1 MKKISSILLFAIVFF
16 TFQSCQTV
24 KEGFTSQKKK
34 STDEFLVEKKSPLV
48 MPPEFNELPVPK
60 SSENIPEIVFWG
72 RSNVGK
78 SSLINS
84 ITNSSIAKTSK
95 TPGRTRSLVFFQLE
109 KRPVSYTHL
118 TLPTKRIV

>member
-1 MKKISSILLFAIVFF
+1 MKKISSILLFTIVFF

-60 SSENIPEIVFWG
+60 SSDNIVENETENNIENLISNNDTPENSEIQNENFE
-72 RSNVGK
+72 
-78 SSLINS
+78 NS
-84 ITNSSIAKTSK
+84 II
-95 TPGRTRSLVFFQLE
+95 E
-109 KRPVSYTHL
+109 KI
-118 TLPTKRIV
+118 KQN

>member
-60 SSENIPEIVFWG
+60 SSENVAENETDNNIENLISNNDTPENSEIQNENFE
-72 RSNVGK
+72 
-78 SSLINS
+78 NS
-84 ITNSSIAKTSK
+84 II
-95 TPGRTRSLVFFQLE
+95 E
-109 KRPVSYTHL
+109 KI
-118 TLPTKRIV
+118 KQN

>member
-60 SSENIPEIVFWG
+60 SSKNIQENETENNIENLISNNDTPENSEIQNENFE
-72 RSNVGK
+72 
-78 SSLINS
+78 NS
-84 ITNSSIAKTSK
+84 II
-95 TPGRTRSLVFFQLE
+95 E
-109 KRPVSYTHL
+109 KI
-118 TLPTKRIV
+118 KQN

>member
-1 MKKISSILLFAIVFF
+1 MKKIKVMLFLTIVFF

-60 SSENIPEIVFWG
+60 SSKNIPENETENNIENLI
-72 RSNVGK
+72 SNNHTPEN
-78 SSLINS
+78 SEFQNENFENS
-84 ITNSSIAKTSK
+84 II
-95 TPGRTRSLVFFQLE
+95 E
-109 KRPVSYTHL
+109 KN
-118 TLPTKRIV
+118 KQN

>member
-60 SSENIPEIVFWG
+60 SSENIQENETENNIENLISNNDTPENSEIQNENFE
-72 RSNVGK
+72 
-78 SSLINS
+78 NS
-84 ITNSSIAKTSK
+84 II
-95 TPGRTRSLVFFQLE
+95 E
-109 KRPVSYTHL
+109 KI
-118 TLPTKRIV
+118 KKN

>member
-60 SSENIPEIVFWG
+60 SSENISENETENNIE
-72 RSNVGK
+72 
-78 SSLINS
+78 SLISNNDTPENSEIQNENFENS
-84 ITNSSIAKTSK
+84 II
-95 TPGRTRSLVFFQLE
+95 E
-109 KRPVSYTHL
+109 KI
-118 TLPTKRIV
+118 KQN

>member
-1 MKKISSILLFAIVFF
+1 MKKISSILFLAVVFF

-60 SSENIPEIVFWG
+60 TSDNIAENETKNNIEKLISNNNSPEVSQPQDKNFE
-72 RSNVGK
+72 N
-78 SSLINS
+78 LI
-84 ITNSSIAKTSK
+84 I
-95 TPGRTRSLVFFQLE
+95 E
-109 KRPVSYTHL
+109 KI
-118 TLPTKRIV
+118 KQN